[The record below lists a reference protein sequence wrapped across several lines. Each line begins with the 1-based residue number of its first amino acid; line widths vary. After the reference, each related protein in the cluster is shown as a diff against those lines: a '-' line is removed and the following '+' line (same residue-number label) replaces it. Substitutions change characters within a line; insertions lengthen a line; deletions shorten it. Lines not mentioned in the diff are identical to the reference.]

1 MAEEKENARTGAARN
16 GFAPVGVSSGPSCG
30 YIPSIPAGDAVE
42 FQLGNEAYTTPAGGD
57 ILFELKCDVA
67 LEEITAEGHITTEP
81 IASNGEATHYE
92 NIVVGGK
99 PTLDGGR
106 FESEI
111 THYPSVYDS
120 NIKTGDIK
128 SDGYAEVFT
137 AVSGRIGFEPVASVG
152 SAAFYQ
158 EVRVERLRDGGLIL
172 SSGFAAAQAFIS
184 GDDQL
189 NQITSSGRAD
199 TIDYPFIGGVIDTPI
214 QSDGYAEVINSARG
228 IASAPLTIQ
237 SEGLVEVLFNITG
250 DIRTGPIMSESQRV
264 EVITLIEGRIVSEIR
279 SSGKAEFIDFLSING
294 DVKTDNILSSGIAN
308 QGVTVKGSSSLSIEG
323 EGAVEV
329 RWFGVVEEGG
339 FSTPDITST
348 GQAIHYREVRV
359 ADSTLTI
366 RPNIITSSGKAEHYA
381 AVTVTGDV
389 PFVIDSDGRAEAIN
403 LVRGI
408 NDQGVIESTGEAE
421 FTKPKDGLELR
432 YVFGWIRHGSDQIT
446 SQGRIVE
453 VTAVEGSSTLGV
465 ITSTSGAIASY
476 VEVLDSTI
484 RFHDS
489 ISFLSGRVDY
499 GFGDGERIDQI
510 YEVSNSR
517 SMDIPLISPD
527 PRYAVKLN
535 TTDFNLTETELRRG
549 TTVFEF
555 RFDYDYP
562 DIKQIKVWL
571 ETEDGRYT
579 LDTMRWTDRRFNNKA
594 PHILSA
600 PIRAVVPVHCI
611 SKKSNQFVLELEFT
625 DEGQAR
631 YHRPSESYLI
641 PFQAHFDNRNPY
653 INIADHEALLG
664 YGSET
669 TTLITETD
677 SLQVVRYV
685 YDDMLDGGP
694 YGSRCTTVMTEYDEL
709 KLTTL
714 VYEDELWPRLHSGN
728 TYLNVEYVDLSNIN
742 IGG

>member
-1 MAEEKENARTGAARN
+1 MAEEKETARTGAARN
-16 GFAPVGVSSGPSCG
+16 GLVPVGVSSGPSCG
-30 YIPSIPAGDAVE
+30 YIHTIPEGDKVE
-42 FQLGNEAYTTPAGGD
+42 FQLGNDTYAVPNGND
-57 ILFELKCDVA
+57 VLFELKCDVA

-81 IASNGEATHYE
+81 ITSNGEVSHYE

-99 PTLDGGR
+99 PTLDGGW

-111 THYPSVYDS
+111 IHYPSVYDS
-120 NIKTGDIK
+120 NIKSGNIQ
-128 SDGYAEVFT
+128 SEGYAEVFT

-158 EVRVERLRDGGLIL
+158 EVRVELLRDGGLIL

-237 SEGLVEVLFNITG
+237 SEGLVEVIFNITG

-329 RWFGVVEEGG
+329 RWFGMVEEGG

-366 RPNIITSSGKAEHYA
+366 RPNIITSRGRAEHYQEVA
-381 AVTVTGDV
+381 VTGDV
-389 PFVIDSDGRAEAIN
+389 PFVIESSGRAEAVN

-408 NDQGVIESTGEAE
+408 NDQGVIESVGEAE

-453 VTAVEGSSTLGV
+453 VAAVEGSSTLGG
-465 ITSTSGAIASY
+465 ITSSSGVIASY
-476 VEVLDSTI
+476 VEVLDSNL
-484 RFHDS
+484 RFSDG
-489 ISFLSGRVDY
+489 ISFLTGRVDY

-510 YEVSNSR
+510 YEVSTSR

-555 RFDYDYP
+555 RFVYDYP

-631 YHRPSESYLI
+631 YLRPSESYLI

-669 TTLITETD
+669 TTLIAETD

-694 YGSRCTTVMTEYDEL
+694 YGSRCTTFMTEYDEL

-714 VYEDELWPRLHSGN
+714 VYEDEFWPRLHSGN
-728 TYLNVEYVDLSNIN
+728 TYLNVEYVNLSNIN

>member
-92 NIVVGGK
+92 NIVADGE

-137 AVSGRIGFEPVASVG
+137 AVSGRIGFEPVASIG
-152 SAAFYQ
+152 SATFYQ
-158 EVRVERLRDGGLIL
+158 EVRVERFRDIDLIL
-172 SSGFAAAQAFIS
+172 SSGFAAAQAFIG
-184 GDDQL
+184 GDNQL
-189 NQITSSGRAD
+189 NQITSTGRVD

-214 QSDGYAEVINSARG
+214 QSDGYAEVVNSVRG
-228 IASAPLTIQ
+228 IASAPLSIQ
-237 SEGLVEVLFNITG
+237 SDGLVQVLFNVTG
-250 DIRTGPIMSESQRV
+250 DIKTGDITSQSQRV
-264 EVITLIEGRIVSEIR
+264 EVITLIEGKIGGEIR
-279 SSGKAEFIDFLSING
+279 SSGRAEFVGFLSVTGNLKTG
-294 DVKTDNILSSGIAN
+294 DITSSGIAN
-308 QGVTVKGSSSLSIEG
+308 QGVTVKGDSTLSIEG

-329 RWFGVVEEGG
+329 RWFGMVEDGS
-339 FSTPDITST
+339 FPTPDITST

-359 ADSTLTI
+359 VDSALTI
-366 RPNIITSSGKAEHYA
+366 RPNTITSSGGAEHYQE
-381 AVTVTGDV
+381 VRVTGNTSII
-389 PFVIDSDGRAEAIN
+389 IDSVGFVDVIN

-408 NDQGVIESTGEAE
+408 NDQGVIESVGEAD
-421 FTKPKDGLELR
+421 FTKPKDGLELC
-432 YVFGWIRHGSDQIT
+432 YVYGWIRHGSDRIT

-453 VTAVEGSSTLGV
+453 VENVEGSSTIGD
-465 ITSTSGAIASY
+465 ITSSSGVIASY
-476 VEVLDSTI
+476 VEVMDSSLVF
-484 RFHDS
+484 RDS
-489 ISFLSGRVDY
+489 ISFLTGRTEF
-499 GFGDGERIDQI
+499 GLGDGERIDQI
-510 YEVSNSR
+510 YEVSKSR
-517 SMDIPLISPD
+517 SMDIPVISPD

-579 LDTMRWTDRRFNNKA
+579 LDTMRRADRRFNTRA

-600 PIRAVVPVHCI
+600 PIRATVPVHCI

-625 DEGQAR
+625 EEGQSR
-631 YHRPSESYLI
+631 THRPSETYLI

-653 INIADHEALLG
+653 VNIADHEALLG

-669 TTLITETD
+669 TTLIAETD
-677 SLQVVRYV
+677 GLQVVRYA
-685 YDDMLDGGP
+685 YDDILEAAP
-694 YGSRCTTVMTEYDEL
+694 YGSRSTTIMTEFDEL

-714 VYEDELWPRLHSGN
+714 VYEDEVWPRLFGGN
-728 TYLNVEYVDLSNIN
+728 TYLNVEYVALSNIN

>member
-16 GFAPVGVSSGPSCG
+16 GLAPVGVSSGPSCG
-30 YIPSIPAGDAVE
+30 YIPTIPEGDKVE
-42 FQLGNEAYTTPAGGD
+42 FQLGNDSYAVPNGNG

-67 LEEITAEGHITTEP
+67 LEEIAAEGHITTEP
-81 IASNGEATHYE
+81 ITSNGEASHYE

-99 PTLDGGR
+99 PTLDGGW

-120 NIKTGDIK
+120 NIKSGNIQ

-152 SAAFYQ
+152 NAAFYQ

-308 QGVTVKGSSSLSIEG
+308 QGVTVKGSSSLSIEC

-329 RWFGVVEEGG
+329 RWFGMVEEGG

-453 VTAVEGSSTLGV
+453 VAAVEGSSTIGV

-489 ISFLSGRVDY
+489 IGFLSGRVEY

-510 YEVSNSR
+510 YEVSTSR

-600 PIRAVVPVHCI
+600 PIRVVVPVHCI

-625 DEGQAR
+625 DGGQAL

-685 YDDMLDGGP
+685 YDDMMVGGP
-694 YGSRCTTVMTEYDEL
+694 YGSRCTTIMTEYDEL
-709 KLTTL
+709 KLSTL

>member
-16 GFAPVGVSSGPSCG
+16 GLAPVGVSSGPSCG
-30 YIPSIPAGDAVE
+30 YIPTIPEGDKVE
-42 FQLGNEAYTTPAGGD
+42 FQLGNDAYAAPTGND
-57 ILFELKCDVA
+57 VLFELKCDVA
-67 LEEITAEGHITTEP
+67 LEEIE
-81 IASNGEATHYE
+81 ASGSIISGPVVSSGEAHHYE
-92 NIVVGGK
+92 NIIVGGK
-99 PTLDGGR
+99 PHLDNGS
-106 FESEI
+106 FETDIVHAQSF
-111 THYPSVYDS
+111 YDS
-120 NIKTGDIK
+120 TISSGDITT
-128 SDGYAEVFT
+128 DGKAEVFT
-137 AVSGRIGFEPVASVG
+137 AVSGKWEFGVTSTGTAEFFR
-152 SAAFYQ
+152 
-158 EVRVERLRDGGLIL
+158 EVRVERIKSLDPLI
-172 SSGFAAAQAFIS
+172 SSGFIAAQAFIS
-184 GDDQL
+184 GDNRLQ
-189 NQITSSGRAD
+189 QVTSKGRVD
-199 TIDYPFIGGVIDTPI
+199 TIDYPFIGGVIETPI
-214 QSDGYAEVINSARG
+214 TSDGHVDVLNSARG
-228 IASAPLTIQ
+228 ITSAPLAIQ
-237 SEGLVEVLFNITG
+237 SEGLVEVLFNIAGNVQTG
-250 DIRTGPIMSESQRV
+250 DIKSESQRV
-264 EVITLIEGRIVSEIR
+264 EVLTLIEGRIGGDIKSN
-279 SSGKAEFIDFLSING
+279 GKAEFVGILAING
-294 DVKTDNILSSGIAN
+294 AVKTGDITSTGGAN
-308 QGVTVKGSSSLSIEG
+308 QGNTVEGRSSLSIEG
-323 EGAVEV
+323 EGALEV
-329 RWFGVVEEGG
+329 RWFGMVEEHT
-339 FSTPDITST
+339 FSTDDITAT
-348 GQAIHYREVRV
+348 GRADFYSEVKVADGTLSIRPNTITGSGKADHYQEVRV
-359 ADSTLTI
+359 TGAV
-366 RPNIITSSGKAEHYA
+366 PII
-381 AVTVTGDV
+381 
-389 PFVIDSDGRAEAIN
+389 IDSVGFVDNIN

-408 NDQGVIESTGEAE
+408 DDKGQIESAGEAE

-432 YVFGWIRHGSDQIT
+432 YVHGWIRHGSDKIV
-446 SQGRIVE
+446 SKGRIVE
-453 VTAVEGSSTLGV
+453 VENVEGRSLIGD
-465 ITSTSGAIASY
+465 ITSSSGIIASY
-476 VEVLDSTI
+476 VEVMDSSMAF
-484 RFHDS
+484 RDG
-489 ISFLSGRVDY
+489 ISFLTGRTDF
-499 GFGDGERIDQI
+499 GFGDEERIDQI
-510 YEVSNSR
+510 YEVSKSR

-535 TTDFNLTETELRRG
+535 TTDFNLTDTELRRG

-562 DIKQIKVWL
+562 DIKQIKVCL

-579 LDTMRWTDRRFNNKA
+579 LDTMHLADRRFNTRA

-625 DEGQAR
+625 DEWQAR

-694 YGSRCTTVMTEYDEL
+694 YGSRCTSIMTEYDEL

>member
-1 MAEEKENARTGAARN
+1 MAEEVENAITGAARN
-16 GFAPVGVSSGPSCG
+16 GLAPVGVSSGPSCG
-30 YIPSIPAGDAVE
+30 YIPTIPAGDAVE
-42 FQLGNEAYTTPAGGD
+42 FQLGNDAYAVPTGND
-57 ILFELKCDVA
+57 VLFELKCDVA
-67 LEEITAEGHITTEP
+67 LEEIE
-81 IASNGEATHYE
+81 ASGSIISGPVVSSGEAHHYE
-92 NIVVGGK
+92 NIIVGGK
-99 PTLDGGR
+99 PHLDNGS
-106 FESEI
+106 FETDIVHAQSF
-111 THYPSVYDS
+111 YDS
-120 NIKTGDIK
+120 TISGGDITT
-128 SDGYAEVFT
+128 DGKAEVFT
-137 AVSGRIGFEPVASVG
+137 AVSGKWEFGVTSTGTAEFFR
-152 SAAFYQ
+152 
-158 EVRVERLRDGGLIL
+158 EVRVERIQAQDHLI
-172 SSGFAAAQAFIS
+172 SSGFVAAQAFIS
-184 GDDQL
+184 GDNQL
-189 NQITSSGRAD
+189 QQVTSKGRAD
-199 TIDYPFIGGVIDTPI
+199 TIDYPFIGGVIETPI
-214 QSDGYAEVINSARG
+214 TSDGHADVLNSARG
-228 IASAPLTIQ
+228 IASAPLAIQ
-237 SEGLVEVLFNITG
+237 SEGLVEVLFNIAGNVQTG
-250 DIRTGPIMSESQRV
+250 DIKSESQRV
-264 EVITLIEGRIVSEIR
+264 EVLTLIEGRIGGDIKSN
-279 SSGKAEFIDFLSING
+279 GKAEFVGILAING
-294 DVKTDNILSSGIAN
+294 AVKTGDITSTGGAN
-308 QGVTVKGSSSLSIEG
+308 QGNTVEGRSSLSIEG
-323 EGAVEV
+323 EGALEV
-329 RWFGVVEEGG
+329 RWFGMVEEHT
-339 FSTPDITST
+339 FSTDDITAT
-348 GQAIHYREVRV
+348 GRADFYSEVKVADGTLSIRPNTITGSGRAEHYPEVRV
-359 ADSTLTI
+359 TGTV
-366 RPNIITSSGKAEHYA
+366 PII
-381 AVTVTGDV
+381 
-389 PFVIDSDGRAEAIN
+389 IDSVGFVDNIN

-408 NDQGVIESTGEAE
+408 DDKGQIESAGEVE

-432 YVFGWIRHGSDQIT
+432 YVYGWIRHGSDKIA
-446 SQGRIVE
+446 SNGRIVE
-453 VTAVEGSSTLGV
+453 VENVEGRSLIGD
-465 ITSTSGAIASY
+465 ITSTSGVISSY
-476 VEVLDSTI
+476 VEVMDSSM
-484 RFHDS
+484 RFSDG
-489 ISFLSGRVDY
+489 INFITGRTEF
-499 GFGDGERIDQI
+499 GFGDEERIDQI
-510 YEVSNSR
+510 YEVSTSR

-555 RFDYDYP
+555 MFDYDYP

-579 LDTMRWTDRRFNNKA
+579 LDTMRWADRRFNTRA

-694 YGSRCTTVMTEYDEL
+694 YGSRCTTVMAEYDEL

>member
-1 MAEEKENARTGAARN
+1 MAEEKEIARTGAARN
-16 GFAPVGVSSGPSCG
+16 GLAPVGVSSGPSCG
-30 YIPSIPAGDAVE
+30 YIPTIPEGDKVE
-42 FQLGNEAYTTPAGGD
+42 FQLGNDSYAVPNGND
-57 ILFELKCDVA
+57 VLFELKCDVA

-81 IASNGEATHYE
+81 ITSNGEATRYE

-99 PTLDGGR
+99 PTLDGGW
-106 FESEI
+106 FKSEI

-120 NIKTGDIK
+120 NIKSGNIQ

-158 EVRVERLRDGGLIL
+158 EVRVESLRDGGLIL

-214 QSDGYAEVINSARG
+214 QSDGFAEVINSARG

-329 RWFGVVEEGG
+329 RWFGMVEEGG

-366 RPNIITSSGKAEHYA
+366 RPNIITSSGKAEHYQE
-381 AVTVTGDV
+381 VTVTGDV

-408 NDQGVIESTGEAE
+408 NDQGVIESAGEAE

-453 VTAVEGSSTLGV
+453 VAAVEGSSTLGD
-465 ITSTSGAIASY
+465 ITSSSGVIASY

-510 YEVSNSR
+510 YEVSTSR

-571 ETEDGRYT
+571 DTEDGRHT
-579 LDTMRWTDRRFNNKA
+579 LDTMRWSDRRFNNKA

-631 YHRPSESYLI
+631 YLRPSESYLI

-653 INIADHEALLG
+653 VNIADHEALLG

-669 TTLITETD
+669 TTLIAETD

-694 YGSRCTTVMTEYDEL
+694 YGSRCTTVMAEYYEL
-709 KLTTL
+709 KLKTL
-714 VYEDELWPRLHSGN
+714 VYEDEFWPRLHSGN